1 MWQHGIEGA
10 VRVLLLLGLLLAG
23 PALPQAFGQTVAG
36 DEQSLLRAVR
46 AAVANEADRKAFQ
59 TVVGNYDRYKEL
71 VAQGKVGRADAE
83 VFDNQLW
90 QKRLDTWDKVKA
102 IHGDGLERVDTV
114 GSGGRRL
121 EPGSSYK
128 VGVSD
133 LDDIPRGKLA
143 AAAAEDY
150 QRLLR
155 IELGGVDPRKVG
167 LNALSPVDPRSPSSL
182 LEAQY
187 HPEKYPTPER
197 MKALDYQQY
206 ESGMTTVWENGRT
219 RRVSV
224 KQLYAER
231 GLAPPPKPTALD
243 AFGCVAAEQKFL
255 NQSVMKGLT
264 GAEKAI
270 YEAKYHSRAL
280 GAATELGGVEL
291 SASQRAIYDEM
302 QAIAGNKGVSQALAK
317 RIAANGGNVE
327 AAVAGYLRESEAL
340 GKEITRTTFQRHVR
354 LLAEGKAAGGAAAEA
369 AAEASRNTRYGL
381 AALSDRQARD
391 LLGVARVKDVE
402 GVAGSASRLRVQA
415 AIEGERAAIDASKVS
430 GFYRNLGSELKLSA
444 AEAAALERDLRLLSL
459 SPQGGKLLNSM
470 SEALRNRPVSSG
482 LMAAAIYG
490 QIKDVATTAGEQG
503 LVAGGE
509 LAAGY
514 AADWYLI
521 SASPAYAAAR
531 LTDFGARLA
540 IDGAKLGMDWAVLGA
555 VKERA
560 AKLAYEGDE
569 GFLAHQGFGPGNL
582 ARRYSTEAEALKA
595 AQDWYREFMVRK
607 GEYVD
612 KQEVREAFEG
622 QVKADY
628 QYSRLMGM
636 VRDYTI
642 DESTGQ
648 YGPESFFRQV
658 GGGVLTFETF
668 AQRFGTRE
676 KAEQAID
683 YYLRVKWTYDWEKH
697 GGEPGQ
703 RDAFQELVRKQLLA
717 LWEASDKYNAEVQEE
732 RAAAR
737 GVLAEREQPALEAA
751 EDRVRSGELAIDAAW
766 LETKPLSDL
775 LAESARRAAERM
787 AERLDEK
794 AKEPPPS
801 ATPQTGHA
809 ATPAEVVEDPSKKKQ
824 REEALKK
831 LEERAAE
838 VAEKGLATETDKER
852 EEAAQFVIPDNC
864 AIEIVGWGWDKDN
877 PKKPGPPA
885 VYEIRNG
892 RIEIDEGPK
901 EDSPALKDLTF
912 ERQQR
917 MVIRKL
923 RATVQGNVISGTDEH
938 YNPPYQDWGWSGNTI
953 ENRRY
958 KLIFQREHTTT
969 ITYDFR
975 YVLYADGT
983 LSWTTNLRDRVKIR
997 WLVGTHE
1004 NNQTEL
1010 NRSSQQHCSGGG
1022 VWQLRKE

>member
-1 MWQHGIEGA
+1 MNNREIRGVWMGLPLI
-10 VRVLLLLGLLLAG
+10 GLLLVGSAS
-23 PALPQAFGQTVAG
+23 AQTAADDQA
-36 DEQSLLRAVR
+36 LLRAVR
-46 AAVANEADRKAFQ
+46 AAVADTSDRQAFQ
-59 TVVGNYDRYKEL
+59 TVVRNYDRYQEL

-102 IHGDGLERVDTV
+102 LHGAGLERVDTV

-155 IELGGVDPRKVG
+155 MELGGVDPQKVG
-167 LNALSPVDPRSPSSL
+167 LNALSPVAPRSPASL

-206 ESGMTTVWENGRT
+206 ETGMTTVWEHGQA

-224 KQLYAER
+224 KDLYREK
-231 GLAPPPKPTALD
+231 GWKPPPKPTALD

-264 GAEKAI
+264 GTEKAI
-270 YEAKYHSRAL
+270 YEAKYRSRAI

-291 SASQRAIYDEM
+291 NASERALYEEM
-302 QAIAGNKGVSQALAK
+302 KAIAGNKGVSQALAQ
-317 RIAANGGNVE
+317 RIAAHGGNVE
-327 AAVAGYLRESEAL
+327 AAVSEYLRESEAL
-340 GKEITRTTFQRHVR
+340 GKQITVSTFQRHVR
-354 LLAEGKAAGGAAAEA
+354 LMAEGKAAGGAAAEA
-369 AAEASRNTRYGL
+369 AAEASRNTRYSL
-381 AALSDRQARD
+381 AALSDGQTRE
-391 LLGVARVKDVE
+391 LLGAARVKDVE
-402 GVAGSASRLRVQA
+402 GIAGNASRLRIQA
-415 AIEGERAAIDASKVS
+415 AIEGERAAIDASQVS

-444 AEAAALERDLRLLSL
+444 AEVAALEKDIRLLTL

-470 SEALRNRPVSSG
+470 SEALRTRPVSSA
-482 LMAAAIYG
+482 LIAAAIYG
-490 QIKDVATTAGEQG
+490 QIKDVAATAGEKG

-514 AADWYLI
+514 AADWYLM
-521 SASPAYAAAR
+521 SASPVYAAAR

-540 IDGAKLGMDWAVLGA
+540 IDGARLGVDWAVLGA

-582 ARRYSTEAEALKA
+582 TRRYATEAEALKA

-612 KQEVREAFEG
+612 KQEVREAFER

-642 DESTGQ
+642 DPSTGRYSQ
-648 YGPESFFRQV
+648 ESFFRQV
-658 GGGVLTFETF
+658 GGGVLTFENF
-668 AQRFGTRE
+668 AQRFATEE
-676 KAEQAID
+676 KAAQAID
-683 YYLRVKWTYDWEKH
+683 YYLRQKWTYDWEKY

-703 RDAFQELVRKQLLA
+703 RDAFQEMVRKQLLA
-717 LWEASDKYNAEVQEE
+717 LWRSSRDFNAEVQQQ
-732 RAAAR
+732 RAEASETLADQDRPAR
-737 GVLAEREQPALEAA
+737 EAA
-751 EDRVRSGELAIDAAW
+751 EKRVRDRELAVASAW
-766 LETKPLSDL
+766 REIKPLSDL
-775 LAESARRAAERM
+775 LAESARQAADRV
-787 AERLDEK
+787 
-794 AKEPPPS
+794 AKQLGNKTKKPPPS
-801 ATPQTGHA
+801 TTTKTGHA
-809 ATPAEVVEDPSKKKQ
+809 PNPTDTAEAPAKKKQ

-831 LEERAAE
+831 LENRAAE
-838 VAEKGLATETDKER
+838 VAEKGLATKTDKER
-852 EEAAQFVIPDNC
+852 DDAARFVIPENC
-864 AIEIVGWGWDKDN
+864 TIEIVGWGGDKDN

-885 VYEIRNG
+885 VYAIRSG

-901 EDSPALKDLTF
+901 EDSPAMKNLTF

-917 MVIRKL
+917 MVVRKL
-923 RATVQGNVISGTDEH
+923 RATVQGNVISGTDEY

-953 ENRRY
+953 ENRRD
-958 KLIFQREHTTT
+958 KLIFQREHTCT

-975 YVLYADGT
+975 YTLFADGT
-983 LSWTTNLRDRVKIR
+983 LTWSSAVQERDKTP
-997 WLVGTHE
+997 WLVGTHD

-1010 NRSSQQHCSGGG
+1010 NRSSQQSYSGEG
-1022 VWQLRKE
+1022 VWQFRK